1 MSFLL
6 INYTYG
12 SSTEGLECY
21 KENQTNASNI
31 TKATDELKSDN
42 VCMLLFGCFRER
54 GYLKHGHIHMVEV
67 IYRTRIVGRRQVTVR
82 FMK

>member
-1 MSFLL
+1 M
-6 INYTYG
+6 
-12 SSTEGLECY
+12 
-21 KENQTNASNI
+21 NASNI

-42 VCMLLFGCFRER
+42 VCMLLFGCFRE
-54 GYLKHGHIHMVEV
+54 HGHIHMVEV